1 MNWGKWIKWVLFALT
16 ALALLL
22 AAGGLIA
29 VNTAAFHQYV
39 LAKIEQ
45 EASQATGGK
54 VDIRNYDFKL
64 LGLTANAYGVVIRG
78 TEPGEARPLLSVD
91 RLTVKLKILSVL
103 HRNVNLNELV
113 LEHPVVR
120 LRVNQDGKNNL
131 PNPEGPQQSSS
142 SVNLFDLAVG
152 RAAIER
158 GEIYYNDQPQSLDAE
173 LRDLQ
178 AEVTFSAVARQ
189 YDGSLGYHDGHVR
202 YGPLAPL
209 PHTLEAKFSAS
220 PGKLSIN
227 PLMTLGGSRL
237 QVSAEVRDFDNPYV
251 SGKYDIL
258 LHAQD
263 FRKLTSTDAAGD
275 LRLRGGLEYQAK
287 DGRAGLN
294 AISLNGDLA
303 SGELMVQWGGASL
316 ALNDMRGRYALSKG
330 RLSAQDLAVR
340 VLGGELL
347 ANLSVNQVADPRQI
361 NLHANLKN
369 ISIDQLK
376 SRTGN
381 QSSVPL
387 GGAINGSLNAESK
400 KGVKSLQAHADL
412 NVSGRIE
419 NHGAAPGT
427 AVPIAGAI
435 HADYSVA
442 SGRLALHNTE
452 LHTPATTIQAQGEVS
467 DRSSLALTVEARDLR
482 EVVSLATAMDPK
494 TPLKVAVAG
503 SATVRAMV
511 TGSMQAPQISAQ
523 VASGNLRV
531 DKTRWK
537 TAEFQVKASPSSI
550 AVQNGMLVSADK
562 GELTF
567 KASSELQ
574 NWSYSPQ
581 MLVAATVS
589 IENFPAETLQALA
602 GVSYPVH
609 GNLSGS
615 LNLNGTREKPAGT
628 AELKL
633 ADANIYGQSFSHL
646 QIQTRGDGTTLRST
660 LNARTSAGNLGGN
673 IDFAP
678 KTEAYQV
685 HLEVPQVLLA
695 ELEPVKQRDVPLTG
709 TLNAV
714 IDGHGTI
721 ADPQLTARVQIPQL
735 QYQRTTLTGVHA
747 DLTVANHRADISLAS
762 GVANATV
769 GAKASV
775 KLTGDYEATGT
786 FDTTS
791 LPIVQLASLYLPS
804 VPSELQGE
812 TEVHASFNGPLR
824 NYQQMEAHL
833 TIAKLSANYQ
843 NLHIENAGPI
853 RADIGNEVAVL
864 RPSGLKGTGTNLS
877 FEGQI
882 PLQSGKAMRMAAQG
896 NIDIKLLRLLSPDLR
911 TSGNLALDVRA
922 GGEVSHP
929 SVNGTVK
936 LEKISLATISAPL
949 GLEQVNGLLTIA
961 NDQVQ
966 ITQLEG
972 QMGGGKISAGGSVG
986 LRPELHMNVA
996 LKAQSIRL
1004 RYPEGVR
1011 EVLNTDLTLS
1021 GTSQSATLDG
1031 RVLIDSLSF
1040 TQDFDMADF
1049 IGQFSGSS
1057 VPSAGNSLADRIK
1070 LNLAIQSTSQL
1081 EATSSG
1087 LSIEGSANLRLIGTA
1102 GDPVIVG
1109 RADLNSGE
1117 IFFMKKRYQL
1127 ERGVINFT
1135 NPNRTTPVVNMLI
1148 TTTVKQYNISLT
1160 VIGPIDKLR
1169 TSYVSDPPLPPV
1181 DIINLIARGQTTEE
1195 AAPSS
1200 LGANSVLAQGLAS
1213 QVSGQV
1219 EKLAGLSSVQ
1229 IDPLLGGD
1237 NTNPG
1242 ARVAI
1247 QQRVTRNFLFT
1258 FSTDLTSAQS
1268 EVVKG
1273 EYQIN
1278 KRWSVSVTRDESG
1291 GFSVDGKFHT
1301 NF

>member
-1 MNWGKWIKWVLFALT
+1 MNWGKWVKWMLV
-16 ALALLL
+16 ALATLVVL
-22 AAGGLIA
+22 AVAGGLIA
-29 VNTAAFHQYV
+29 VNTPAFHGYV
-39 LAKIEQ
+39 LAKIEEQ
-45 EASQATGGK
+45 ASQATGGK
-54 VDIRNYDFKL
+54 VEIRNFDFKL
-64 LGLTANAYGVVIRG
+64 LGLTANAYGVVIHG
-78 TEPGEARPLLSVD
+78 TEPDPERPLLSVD

-103 HRNVNLNELV
+103 HRDINLNELV

-120 LRVNQDGKNNL
+120 LQVNKDGKNNL
-131 PNPEGPQQSSS
+131 PNPQGPQQSSS

-178 AEVTFSAVARQ
+178 AEVTFSALAKQ

-202 YGPLAPL
+202 YGPLAAL
-209 PHTLEAKFSAS
+209 PHTLDAKFSAI

-227 PLMTLGGSRL
+227 PAMTLGGSRL
-237 QVSAEVRDFDNPYV
+237 QVSAEVRNFDNPYV
-251 SGKYDIL
+251 SGKYDML

-263 FRKLTSTDAAGD
+263 FRKLSSTEATGD
-275 LRLRGGLEYQAK
+275 VRLRGGLEYQAK
-287 DGRAGLN
+287 DGRSGLN
-294 AISLNGDLA
+294 ALSLNGNLA
-303 SGELMVQWGGASL
+303 SGELMVQSDGTSL
-316 ALNDMRGRYALSKG
+316 ALSDMRGRYALSKG
-330 RLSAQDLAVR
+330 RLSAQDVAVKL
-340 VLGGELL
+340 LGGELL
-347 ANLSVNQVADPRQI
+347 ANLSVNQVDDPKQI
-361 NLHANLKN
+361 NLHADLKN

-376 SRTGN
+376 RRTGN

-387 GGAINGSLNAESK
+387 GGAINGSLNAESR
-400 KGVKSLQAHADL
+400 KGVKALQAHADL
-412 NVSGRIE
+412 NVSGQVE
-419 NHGAAPGT
+419 NHAAAAGS

-452 LHTPATTIQAQGEVS
+452 LHTPATTVQAKGEVS
-467 DRSSLALTVEARDLR
+467 DRSSLTLTVDARDLR
-482 EVVSLATAMDPK
+482 EMVSLASAMRPGAPMK
-494 TPLKVAVAG
+494 IAVAG
-503 SATVRAMV
+503 SATIRALV
-511 TGSMQAPQISAQ
+511 TGSMRAPQISAQ
-523 VASGNLRV
+523 VASSNLQV
-531 DKTRWK
+531 DKTKWK
-537 TAEFQVKASPSSI
+537 TAQFQVRASPSNI
-550 AVQNGMLVSADK
+550 VVENGTLASADK

-567 KASSELQ
+567 KGSSGLQ
-574 NWSYSPQ
+574 KWSYTPQ
-581 MLVAATVS
+581 MPLAATVS
-589 IENFPAETLQALA
+589 IQDFPAETLQALA

-615 LNLNGTREKPAGT
+615 LNLNGTQEKPAGT
-628 AELKL
+628 ANLKL
-633 ADANIYGQSFSHL
+633 ADANIYGQSFNNL
-646 QIQTRGDGTTLRST
+646 QVQTNGDGNNLHNTLT
-660 LNARTSAGNLGGN
+660 AVTSAGNLSGN

-678 KTEAYQV
+678 QTEAYQV
-685 HLEVPQVLLA
+685 HLEVPQVMLA

-721 ADPQLTARVQIPQL
+721 ADPHLTARVQIQQL

-747 DLTVANHRADISLAS
+747 DLAVANHRADLTFAS

-769 GAKASV
+769 DAKASV
-775 KLTGDYEATGT
+775 KLSGDYEATGT

-812 TEVHASFNGPLR
+812 TEVHANFKGPLR

-833 TIAKLSANYQ
+833 TIPKLSASYQ
-843 NLHIENAGPI
+843 NLHIENAGAI
-853 RADIGNEVAVL
+853 RADIANEVAVL
-864 RPSGLKGTGTNLS
+864 RPSGLKGTGTNLN

-882 PLQSGKAMRMAAQG
+882 PLKGGKPMRMAARG

-922 GGEVSHP
+922 GGEVSNP

-936 LEKISLATISAPL
+936 LETINVATIAAPI

-961 NDQVQ
+961 NDQIQ
-966 ITQLEG
+966 ITQLDG

-1011 EVLNTDLTLS
+1011 EVLSSDLTLS
-1021 GTSQSATLDG
+1021 GTSQNASLDG

-1057 VPSAGNSLADRIK
+1057 VPSAGEGMADRIK

-1102 GDPVIVG
+1102 GDPVITG

-1258 FSTDLTSAQS
+1258 FSTDLTSAQN